1 MKIDRGRSVLTF
13 IDEEGTTGIT
23 ELNVFR
29 SAAGYY
35 VGRYCDEG
43 PYSRESFYYN
53 TSAQAQEALDSNQ
66 YSR

>member
-13 IDEEGTTGIT
+13 TDYEGTTGIT

-29 SAAGYY
+29 SNAGYY

-43 PYSRESFYYN
+43 PYSRESGYYN
-53 TSAQAQEALDSNQ
+53 TADQAQEALDSNQ